1 MFVRLVNPLRLSWR
15 QEHST
20 MSEGPVIPGPME
32 ISIRK
37 KLTDLLEP
45 TDLTIKNDSWKH
57 RHHTT
62 MRERNGGN
70 GETHFSIRVVSDA
83 FEGKSPVQ
91 RHRMINSALSEE
103 FTQGLH
109 ALSLNT
115 KTEEEIKRATQ

>member
-1 MFVRLVNPLRLSWR
+1 
-15 QEHST
+15 
-20 MSEGPVIPGPME
+20 MSEGSVIPGPME

-62 MRERNGGN
+62 MRERNGD
-70 GETHFSIRVVSDA
+70 FSIRVVSDA

-115 KTEEEIKRATQ
+115 KTEEEIKQATQ